1 MGFFDNIFRKQFTFF
16 SQCEKLDNGVEM
28 VWNDILKQLKD
39 RVSLEEYENY
49 LSKLKFNESASKS
62 DLKVFNIPNI
72 FLANWVESQYL
83 QEIALLFEEFCNIKP
98 EIKIM
103 VENKKQDVKTFQSK
117 QIQKKIITKP
127 YLNPSYTFSSFV
139 IGDSNKLASEIS
151 KTVAQTQAK
160 KYNPVLLYGGTGLG
174 KTHLLNAIGN
184 EVASKGKDV
193 IYVTAEQFLNDYM
206 VRINNNTMDR
216 FREKY
221 RNCDYLLID
230 DVQFFGGKEK
240 IQEEFFHTFNELHTN
255 FKQIV
260 MTSDKN
266 PKKILG
272 LEERLKSRFE
282 WGFCVDI
289 IPPEFETKIAIIHQ
303 KCQING
309 IHLDEEIINFLAS
322 HLNDN
327 VRQIEGI
334 LIKLNAQASIMGQDI
349 TIKMAKNAI
358 KDSLQENNENITL
371 ENIIKMVS
379 KALNIKPSEIKSKT
393 RTKNVANAR
402 RYVIYLARSLTPNS
416 MPVLAKELNMKD
428 HSSISKAYKKIQEE
442 MEKDSYTKGIINEI
456 KIQIQNE
463 QNEKH
468 L

>member
-1 MGFFDNIFRKQFTFF
+1 MIG
-16 SQCEKLDNGVEM
+16 
-28 VWNDILKQLKD
+28 NDILKIL
-39 RVSLEEYENY
+39 RERISIEEYDHY
-49 LSKLKFNESASKS
+49 ISKLRFDENASKS
-62 DLKVFNIPNI
+62 DLKVFTVPNI
-72 FLANWVESQYL
+72 FLANWIQNKFS
-83 QEIALLFEEFCNIKP
+83 QEISSLFEELTQIKP
-98 EIKIM
+98 EIKII
-103 VENKKQDVKTFQSK
+103 VESKKQNVKNSQPQ
-117 QIQKKIITKP
+117 QIQKKIITKTF
-127 YLNPSYTFSSFV
+127 LNPSYTFSSFV
-139 IGDSNKLASEIS
+139 VGDSNKLAFEVS
-151 KTVAQTQAK
+151 KIIAQTQAK

-184 EVASKGKDV
+184 EVANNGKNV

-240 IQEEFFHTFNELHTN
+240 IQEEFFHTFNELHNN

-260 MTSDKN
+260 MTSDKA

-282 WGFCVDI
+282 WGFCADI

-309 IHLDEEIINFLAS
+309 IHLDEETIHFLAS
-322 HLNDN
+322 HINDN
-327 VRQIEGI
+327 IRQIEGI
-334 LIKLNAQASIMGQDI
+334 LIKLNAQASILGQDI
-349 TIKMAKNAI
+349 TLKMAKNAI
-358 KDSLQENNENITL
+358 KESLEENNENITL

-379 KALNIKPSEIKSKT
+379 KALNIKPSEIKSKS

-428 HSSISKAYKKIQEE
+428 HSAISKAYKKMQEEIDENLHTKAIIDEIKTKIQEE
-442 MEKDSYTKGIINEI
+442 QTKKD
-456 KIQIQNE
+456 
-463 QNEKH
+463 

>member
-1 MGFFDNIFRKQFTFF
+1 MIG
-16 SQCEKLDNGVEM
+16 
-28 VWNDILKQLKD
+28 NDILKKLKGKIA
-39 RVSLEEYENY
+39 LEDFEHYI
-49 LSKLKFNESASKS
+49 SKLKFDENASKS
-62 DLKVFNIPNI
+62 NLKIFSAPNI
-72 FLANWVESQYL
+72 FLANWIQNKFS
-83 QEIALLFEEFCNIKP
+83 QEIALLFEELTQSKP
-98 EIKIM
+98 EIKII
-103 VENKKQDVKTFQSK
+103 VESKKQEIKTPQIQ
-117 QIQKKIITKP
+117 QIQKKIITKTF
-127 YLNPSYTFSSFV
+127 LNPSYTFSSFV
-139 IGDSNKLASEIS
+139 VGESNHLAFEVAKIISE
-151 KTVAQTQAK
+151 TQAK

-184 EVASKGKDV
+184 EVANRGKNV
-193 IYVTAEQFLNDYM
+193 IYLTAEQFLNDYM

-221 RNCDYLLID
+221 RGCDYLLID

-260 MTSDKN
+260 MTSDKA

-282 WGFCVDI
+282 WGFYAEIVA
-289 IPPEFETKIAIIHQ
+289 PEFETKIAIIQQ

-309 IHLDEEIINFLAS
+309 IHLDEETIHFLAS
-322 HLNDN
+322 HINDN

-334 LIKLNAQASIMGQDI
+334 LIKLNAQASITGQEI
-349 TIKMAKNAI
+349 TIKMAKNAL
-358 KDSLQENNENITL
+358 KDSLEINNKNITL

-379 KALNIKPSEIKSKT
+379 KALNIKPSEIKSKS

-402 RYVIYLARSLTPNS
+402 RIVIYLARALTPNS

-428 HSSISKAYKKIQEE
+428 HSAISKAYKKIEEEIEQDLRTKAIIEEIKHKIQEE
-442 MEKDSYTKGIINEI
+442 QDNK
-456 KIQIQNE
+456 Q
-463 QNEKH
+463 

>member
-1 MGFFDNIFRKQFTFF
+1 
-16 SQCEKLDNGVEM
+16 M
-28 VWNDILKQLKD
+28 VWNDILKRLKD

-49 LSKLKFNESASKS
+49 ISKLKFNETASKS

-72 FLANWVESQYL
+72 FLANWIKSQYI

-98 EIKIM
+98 EIQII
-103 VENKKQDVKTFQSK
+103 VESQKQDVKSFQSQ
-117 QIQKKIITKP
+117 QIQKKTITKP
-127 YLNPSYTFSSFV
+127 YLNPSYTFNSFV

-322 HLNDN
+322 HLNDH

-349 TIKMAKNAI
+349 TIKMAKNAV

-379 KALNIKPSEIKSKT
+379 KALNIKPSEIKGKS
-393 RTKNVANAR
+393 RAKNVAYAR
-402 RYVIYLARSLTPNS
+402 RCVIYLARSLTPNS
-416 MPVLAKELNMKD
+416 MPALAKELNMKD

-442 MEKDSYTKGIINEI
+442 MEENSYTKGIIDEI
-456 KIQIQNE
+456 KIKIQNE